1 MDLDA
6 PILYRQLEDEKEDEI
21 QDEQLMAGTAM
32 AILVL
37 GAIESHRLRT
47 ERRKPSRLYLCRPQ
61 LARNPRGPTAWQ
73 ILYNSRNDRAYITT
87 MGFDVFHSMATLRVD
102 LVSAGKSGHSGWIEG
117 VSSASGKQHTAT

>member
-47 ERRKPSRLYLCRPQ
+47 ERPKPSRLYLCRPQ

-73 ILYNSRNDRAYITT
+73 ILYNSRNDRAYITAWRL
-87 MGFDVFHSMATLRVD
+87 STLFRQENQGIRDGSRVYL
-102 LVSAGKSGHSGWIEG
+102 LVHIRG
-117 VSSASGKQHTAT
+117 TNRR

>member
-6 PILYRQLEDEKEDEI
+6 PILYRQLEDEI

-47 ERRKPSRLYLCRPQ
+47 ERLCRPQ

-87 MGFDVFHSMATLRVD
+87 MGFDVFHSMATLD

-117 VSSASGKQHTAT
+117 VSSGTHQRNESTRRG